1 MTDSD
6 AGHQEVRQHRSNHF
20 ISKGDFFMLVAFYVR
35 VSTGRQAEEGVSLD
49 GQVDQMQAW
58 AASGGHQVVETYIDA
73 GLTATDDRR
82 PEFRRMI
89 ADATSAA
96 HPFEAIVVFSQ
107 SRFYRDAIAFGMYE
121 RQLRR
126 HNVKL
131 ISITQPTADDEA
143 GQMVRQILSSF
154 DEYTSRENGKNVRRS
169 MVENAR
175 QGFFNGSKPPFGYM
189 AVETDVKGRNGLK
202 RKLEPHKEEAEVVR
216 NIFKWSIAG
225 DTGVPWGI
233 KKIASHLNDTGVTHR
248 GKSWR
253 KNMIAQ
259 IVNSTTYCGDYVFNR
274 RDSRTGEFREDDEW
288 VITKVPAIVT
298 KEDVEKAAALRA
310 DRAPNKGSTEFR
322 KAASKTLLTGLAK
335 CAHCGAG
342 LVLVSGKGGAYDYYR
357 CGTRVY
363 KGSDLCD
370 MPNVPRE
377 ELDAVVLQ
385 VVADQ
390 VLQPER
396 IEGML
401 EQLRTDIAAMQAP
414 DREREKLLQRQ
425 LARATEQIN
434 TWYELVESGKLEM
447 LDSLRDRLTSAQK
460 QMAHMSAELAEI
472 GKRRQVPLKK
482 FGKSQIDGFAGTIR
496 SEIMVPGSK
505 YAKPYLSAL
514 VSEIRISP
522 AGATAKGSHADMAV
536 AVSGWRPGT
545 PGLVVPRHGSN
556 WRGWQDSNPRP
567 LGS

>member
-1 MTDSD
+1 
-6 AGHQEVRQHRSNHF
+6 
-20 ISKGDFFMLVAFYVR
+20 
-35 VSTGRQAEEGVSLD
+35 
-49 GQVDQMQAW
+49 MQAW
-58 AASGGHQVVETYIDA
+58 AASGGHEIVETYIEA

-89 ADATSAA
+89 ADATSGS
-96 HPFEAIVVFSQ
+96 HPFEAIVVFTQ
-107 SRFYRDAIAFGMYE
+107 SRFYRDHIGFGMHE

-175 QGFFNGSKPPFGYM
+175 QGFFNGSKPPYGYM
-189 AVETDVKGRNGLK
+189 AIATDVKGRNGLK

-216 NIFKWSIAG
+216 NIFTWSIEG
-225 DTGVPWGI
+225 DTGVPWGV
-233 KKIASHLNDTGVTHR
+233 KKIASHLNAAGITHR
-248 GKSWR
+248 GKAWR
-253 KNMIAQ
+253 KNMVAQ
-259 IVNSTTYCGDYVFNR
+259 IVNSTTYHGEYIFNR

-288 VITKVPAIVT
+288 VITAVPPIIS
-298 KEDVEKAAALRA
+298 KEEFAKAAALRA
-310 DRAPNKGSTEFR
+310 DRAPNKDSAEHR
-322 KAASKTLLTGLAK
+322 RAASKTLLTGLAK

-342 LVLVSGKGGAYDYYR
+342 FALVSGKGGTYDYYR
-357 CGTRVY
+357 CGTRLY

-377 ELDAVVLQ
+377 ELDAAVLE
-385 VVADQ
+385 VVANQ

-401 EQLRTDIAAMQAP
+401 EQLRAEIAALQAP

-425 LARATEQIN
+425 LAQATEQIN

-460 QMAHMSAELAEI
+460 RMAQMTAELAEI
-472 GKRRQVPLKK
+472 AKRRQVPLKK
-482 FGKSQIDGFAGTIR
+482 FGRPQIDGFASAIR
-496 SEIMVPGSK
+496 TEIMVPKSK
-505 YAKPYLSAL
+505 YAKSYLTAL

-522 AGATAKGSHADMAV
+522 AGATAKGSHADMAS

-545 PGLVVPRHGSN
+545 PSMAVPRHGSN
-556 WRGWQDSNPRP
+556 WRDRQESNLRRS
-567 LGS
+567 LRRAA